1 MSEISYKQEVFRKLI
16 HLSSL
21 WMVCAIILL
30 QNYRME
36 LGLFFAI
43 CCILNVIVERMVVL
57 QVPIITPLY
66 GFFFKNML
74 RSNAS
79 SAKWVISGSPPVW
92 AAAALATWLYPT
104 AAGASALAI
113 MLIADTAAALIGRK
127 FGKHKSYNNKSIE
140 GIVAFNV
147 AGILCMVVISCFF
160 PATHN
165 WVYYLIGALGVFV
178 SSMAELFE
186 KQLHIDDNFSIVII
200 NGVFLT
206 AGLMLI

>member
-1 MSEISYKQEVFRKLI
+1 MPKKQLELFVKNESKKGVKMSEISYKQEVFRKLI

-92 AAAALATWLYPT
+92 AAAVP
-104 AAGASALAI
+104 
-113 MLIADTAAALIGRK
+113 RK
-127 FGKHKSYNNKSIE
+127 FPRNPRRWKSLCS
-140 GIVAFNV
+140 AP
-147 AGILCMVVISCFF
+147 AGRFLLRS
-160 PATHN
+160 
-165 WVYYLIGALGVFV
+165 YG
-178 SSMAELFE
+178 
-186 KQLHIDDNFSIVII
+186 FS
-200 NGVFLT
+200 F
-206 AGLMLI
+206 AW